1 MASTVAPRFGTQVDR
16 DGRWLMGLY
25 TKGEHSI
32 LHPAFLD
39 YGEQANRER

>member
-1 MASTVAPRFGTQVDR
+1 MASTVAPRFGTLVDR

-32 LHPAFLD
+32 LRPALLD
-39 YGEQANRER
+39 YGGQAKLER